1 MSFNRLIPEDF
12 VVSSDSITATLW
24 SEGLVTLTNFFTSSV
39 QEAGSSGNFYLNIY
53 QTSSTNASAA
63 VQFAVAYGNQYGS
76 GSSFYNN
83 AVIGSSP
90 TLTTY
95 GQYQVLVLGDENA
108 NFTFGGVTSSDF
120 WAISV
125 DRTRYKES
133 LFPGSLSL
141 VLSGSTGNIT
151 LTDDS
156 QVAPSV
162 VFNEAGRVY
171 QLVSGSQGTVNLTN
185 PNGYSLA
192 SGSYGWLLPDIG
204 TIILNQTALSA
215 SIGLASSQSY
225 NSDGLNNRAMFN
237 AINGGGSFFL
247 NSQETISSDYIFIRA
262 RNAEFNYSEN
272 PSFISGST
280 GEVIWNSFINNPQ
293 TFPTTI
299 GLYND
304 TNELLAVA
312 KLSRPLLKDFTKEA
326 LVRIKLDFW
335 SRWALTSNF

>member
-1 MSFNRLIPEDF
+1 MSFNRLAPEDF
-12 VVSSDSITATLW
+12 VVSSDSITAALW
-24 SEGLVTLTNFFTSSV
+24 SGGTVSLASTYTSST
-39 QEAGSSGNFYLNIY
+39 QEAGSSGNFYLNVY
-53 QTSSTNASAA
+53 QTSSLAA
-63 VQFAVAYGNQYGS
+63 EVQFAIAYGNQQGS
-76 GSSFYNN
+76 GSTWYNP
-83 AVIGSSP
+83 AVTGSSP

-95 GQYQVLVLGDENA
+95 GQYQVLVLGDENS
-108 NFTFGGVTSSDF
+108 NFVFGGVTSSDF
-120 WAISV
+120 WVISV

-133 LFPGSLSL
+133 LLPGSLSL
-141 VLSGSTGNIT
+141 TLSGSTGTIT

-156 QVAPSV
+156 QIAPSV

-171 QLVSGSQGTVNLTN
+171 QLVSGSQGTVNTSIN
-185 PNGYSLA
+185 TTGYSLS

-204 TIILNQTALSA
+204 TILLNPTALSA
-215 SIGLASSQSY
+215 SIGLASNKTT
-225 NSDGLNNRAMFN
+225 NSDGYNYRKLFT
-237 AINGGGSFFL
+237 AISGSNSFYL

-280 GEVIWNSFINNPQ
+280 GEVVFNSFINNPQ
-293 TFPTTI
+293 TYPTTI

-326 LVRIKLDFW
+326 LVRVKLDF
-335 SRWALTSNF
+335 